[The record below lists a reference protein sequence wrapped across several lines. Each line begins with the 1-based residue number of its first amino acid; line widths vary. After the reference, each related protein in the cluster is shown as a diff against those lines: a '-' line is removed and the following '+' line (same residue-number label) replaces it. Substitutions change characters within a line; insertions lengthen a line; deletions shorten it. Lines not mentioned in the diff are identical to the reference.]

1 MPVLTVREQRE
12 LAIRRKN
19 LQSFLRFVVVS
30 FALLIIGCLVGNYT
44 LKSRA
49 QPFMYNRIEN
59 VPVRETG
66 LLLGTTK
73 WITKGVKND
82 YFVNRTEA
90 AALLYHN
97 GKIKH
102 IIVSGDSSKY
112 YNEPRELSDAL
123 LALGVP
129 STAITLDYAGFRTY
143 DSVLRCLRKYKQRNI
158 TIISQSSHNYRAV
171 FIARGVGMNAIAFNA
186 KAPEGTE
193 GKPNYREFWARLSA
207 IADVCVFKPKLR
219 NLGQPVE
226 IHI

>member
-19 LQSFLRFVVVS
+19 LKSFLRVVIV
-30 FALLIIGCLVGNYT
+30 AVLVLIAACFVGNYW
-44 LKSRA
+44 LKASA
-49 QPFMYNRIEN
+49 TPYLYNRLEN
-59 VPVRETG
+59 VPIGETG

-73 WITKGVKND
+73 WVTKGKKND

-90 AALLYHN
+90 AAMLFHN

-102 IIVSGDSSKY
+102 IIVSGDSSKH
-112 YNEPRELSDAL
+112 YNEPREMSDAL

-143 DSVLRCLRKYKQRNI
+143 DSVLRCLRKYKQHNI
-158 TIISQSSHNYRAV
+158 TIISQTSHNYRAV
-171 FIARGVGMNAIAFNA
+171 FIARGLGMQAVAFNA
-186 KAPEGTE
+186 KAPDGTE

-207 IADVCVFKPKLR
+207 IADVYIFKPKTR
-219 NLGQPVE
+219 NIGQPVE
-226 IHI
+226 LKI